1 MGSGLSFNQ
10 DRIELGQQYPQQVA
24 STKDADK
31 DVLPQTSPEASA
43 MPLNP
48 IDDVDVPIEDST
60 PLEAIVEGVE
70 ESHSPSPQNDERNRE
85 YLIRRAALGDN
96 PTKEEMRAV
105 VAYGLQQHK
114 KNFPN
119 MTNC

>member
-10 DRIELGQQYPQQVA
+10 DMIELGQQYPQQVA
-24 STKDADK
+24 STKDADS
-31 DVLPQTSPEASA
+31 DVLPQKSPEASV

-85 YLIRRAALGDN
+85 YLIRRAAFVCSPLLSAI
-96 PTKEEMRAV
+96 P
-105 VAYGLQQHK
+105 
-114 KNFPN
+114 
-119 MTNC
+119 